1 MLYKHRY
8 TKKVFSVY
16 FRAIKYKKK
25 KHNLITVKD
34 SFNFASGIVE
44 QDSSS
49 FMGSLDID
57 SLLTSI
63 PLEETIEIC
72 TNNLFKN
79 NNIAHG
85 VKKVNLKI
93 FYL

>member
-1 MLYKHRY
+1 MCFTNTDIQ
-8 TKKVFSVY
+8 TKYLVF
-16 FRAIKYKKK
+16 ILELLNTKK

>member
-1 MLYKHRY
+1 MAISSICALQ
-8 TKKVFSVY
+8 TPI
-16 FRAIKYKKK
+16 AIKYKKK

-34 SFNFASGIVE
+34 SFNFASGTVE

>member
-1 MLYKHRY
+1 MCFTNTDIQ
-8 TKKVFSVY
+8 TKYLVF
-16 FRAIKYKKK
+16 ILELLNTKK

-79 NNIAHG
+79 SNIAHG

>member
-1 MLYKHRY
+1 MCFTNTDIQ
-8 TKKVFSVY
+8 TKYLVS
-16 FRAIKYKKK
+16 ILELLNTKK